1 MCGEKGTEAIKN
13 PREKKIYIS
22 ILIDGVFL
30 FKGNIVKVSIFV
42 EKKNG
47 SCSLKKMY
55 SDEKKMSRKLKSL

>member
-1 MCGEKGTEAIKN
+1 MYSKIFIVLIFGCGEKGTEAIKN

-30 FKGNIVKVSIFV
+30 FKGNIVKVSFFV

-47 SCSLKKMY
+47 MY
-55 SDEKKMSRKLKSL
+55 SDEKNE